1 MGKLFTTVC
10 LDADRL
16 PYYMQSSLNWVPFFG
31 KPPTNLEVYSAP
43 DITEMENE
51 TGKTAAKAEEVMVV
65 A

>member
-1 MGKLFTTVC
+1 
-10 LDADRL
+10 
-16 PYYMQSSLNWVPFFG
+16 MQSSLNWVPFFG